1 MISFFRDLFDTTGFP
16 ARWHC
21 GQWSAGHGWLHI
33 LSDLA
38 IFGAYAAIPL
48 ALAYFILRRKDV
60 PFIPVF
66 WLFAGFIVSCGFTH
80 LIDATLFWQPWYRLS
95 GFVKGVTA
103 VVSWMT
109 VIALIKVIPSAL
121 ALPGLTKINR
131 QLSEEIAE
139 RTRATAALRESEERF
154 RAAVSA
160 VSSLIWTN
168 DAAGMMKGEQP
179 GWANFTGQT
188 EQEYQGHGWAQ
199 AVHPDDAQPT
209 VDAWVHAVAE
219 KKMFEF
225 QHRLRRRDGEWRL
238 CSIRAVPVLGADGA
252 IREWVGVH
260 TDITER
266 QRGETALLEAKQ
278 AAETA
283 NQSKDRFLAVLSHE
297 LRTPLTPVLMAV
309 GSLEHDPDLRP
320 EVREDLAMIKRNV
333 ELETKLIDDLLDLSR
348 ITSGKVELKSEA
360 VALNEAVRNACGICR
375 PQFVERNVRLETDL
389 DDAVCSIAA
398 DPARLQQ
405 ILWNVLKNAVKF
417 TPEGGVVHVSTA
429 RLPGQRCEV
438 RVRDSGIGIPPEVL
452 PRIFHAFEQGD
463 THITRQFGGLGLGL
477 AISHALVGLHGGTIR
492 AESAGQ
498 GQGSTFIVELPGHST
513 LPAGTPAIAAPA
525 ASHDLARLRVL
536 LVEDHADTARTLAR
550 LLRASGLEIVAA
562 GDVASAL
569 HAAEQEPFDVLVSDL
584 GLPDGDGYEIMRAV
598 RARRVIPGIA
608 MSGYG
613 MEEDML
619 KSRQAG
625 FSEHLVKP
633 IDLPQLTAAI
643 RRVTDRG

>member
-1 MISFFRDLFDTTGFP
+1 MIPFFQHILDTTGFP
-16 ARWHC
+16 ARWNC

-33 LSDLA
+33 VSDIA

-48 ALAYFILRRKDV
+48 ALTYFIRRRTDV
-60 PFIPVF
+60 PFVPIF
-66 WLFAGFIVSCGFTH
+66 WLFAAFIVSCGLTH
-80 LIDATLFWQPWYRLS
+80 LIEATIFWHPWYRLS
-95 GFVKGVTA
+95 GFIKGVTA
-103 VVSWMT
+103 VLSWAT
-109 VIALIKVIPSAL
+109 VIALLKVIPSAL
-121 ALPGLTKINR
+121 SLPGLAKINR

-139 RTRATAALRESEERF
+139 RTRTTAALRESEERF

-179 GWANFTGQT
+179 GWADFTGQT
-188 EQEYQGHGWAQ
+188 EQEYQGHGWAN

-209 VDAWVHAVAE
+209 IDAWIRAVAE
-219 KKMFEF
+219 KRLFEF
-225 QHRLRRRDGEWRL
+225 EHRLRRRDGEWRL
-238 CSIRAVPVLGADGA
+238 CSIRAVPVLGEDGA
-252 IREWVGVH
+252 VREWVGVH

-278 AAETA
+278 AAEAA

-309 GSLEHDPDLRP
+309 GSLENDPGLRS

-348 ITSGKVELKSEA
+348 ITSGKVELKCEDISP
-360 VALNEAVRNACGICR
+360 NEAVRNVCGICR
-375 PQFVERNVRLETDL
+375 PQLVERNVRLETDFDEGL
-389 DDAVCSIAA
+389 CYITA
-398 DPARLQQ
+398 DSARLQQ

-417 TPEGGVVHVSTA
+417 TPENGVVRVSTA
-429 RLPGQRCEV
+429 QLSGDRCEV
-438 RVRDSGIGIPPEVL
+438 RVEDSGIGIPPEVL
-452 PRIFHAFEQGD
+452 PRIFNAFEQGD
-463 THITRQFGGLGLGL
+463 SRITRQFGGLGLGL
-477 AISHALVGLHGGTIR
+477 AISRALVALHGGTIR
-492 AESAGQ
+492 AESEGLGKGA
-498 GQGSTFIVELPGHST
+498 TFIVEFPSRSARLPGAT
-513 LPAGTPAIAAPA
+513 AVPCPD
-525 ASHDLARLRVL
+525 ASLGLERMRVL

-550 LLRASGLEIVAA
+550 LLRAAGLEIVAA
-562 GDVASAL
+562 GDVASAIR
-569 HAAEQEPFDVLVSDL
+569 AAEHERFDVLVSDL
-584 GLPDGDGYEIMRAV
+584 GLPDGDGYQVMNAV

-613 MEEDML
+613 MEEDMQ

-633 IDLPQLTAAI
+633 IEVSQLIASI